1 MFLTALLLQ
10 DSAQIHRGSSCGR
23 SHIVLQNKHPTRLW
37 QVGNHRAKSTSACS
51 RRETDEVWNQL
62 LFNQDENSTKEQ
74 MLCYLPC
81 HISSEPSVRVFLWMH
96 GTQPCSTLVFL
107 GQTSL
112 FAGRFAKVSLK
123 GNGITD
129 HPQMGSEGF
138 AGTKWA
144 VQHLW
149 SAWPVLPPSA

>member
-1 MFLTALLLQ
+1 
-10 DSAQIHRGSSCGR
+10 
-23 SHIVLQNKHPTRLW
+23 
-37 QVGNHRAKSTSACS
+37 
-51 RRETDEVWNQL
+51 
-62 LFNQDENSTKEQ
+62 

-81 HISSEPSVRVFLWMH
+81 HISSEPSVRVFLWMQ
-96 GTQPCSTLVFL
+96 GTKPCSTLVFL
-107 GQTSL
+107 SQTSV

-129 HPQMGSEGF
+129 HPQMGSAGF

-149 SAWPVLPPSA
+149 SAWPVLPPSAWGFTGGLTTNMTLTNTNVFVKTVLFPKSQIIFMSSFFCVCVYVNKTQTFQAYICTMRKTGP